1 MELLKPRALRRGDL
15 IALVSPASPIADP
28 SRIEKAVRYLE
39 GLGYRVRTGEHVTST
54 HGYLAGSDRDR
65 AADLHAMFADR
76 AVRAIFCIRGGYG
89 TPRLLPYLD
98 YGLIRKNPKIFA
110 GYSDITALELA
121 FYRKTGLMTFHGPM
135 AGVDLAGAP
144 DPFTEEMF
152 WSMLA
157 STTKRGPIRL
167 PGPLPRALHAGVAR
181 GRLLGGNLALVCATL
196 GTPYMPDLRE
206 AVLFLEDISE
216 EPYRI
221 DRMLTQL
228 RNAGILRRTAAILTG
243 QFTDC
248 IPQDATKPSLSL
260 AEILNE
266 TATLSGRP
274 FLAELPFGHE
284 SPKMTLPVGL
294 RVRIDAEAGALE
306 FLEAAV
312 R

>member
-1 MELLKPRALRRGDL
+1 MEVIKPRALRPGDL
-15 IALVSPASPIADP
+15 IGLVSPASPIADT
-28 SRIEKAVRYLE
+28 SRIDRAIRYLE
-39 GLGYRVRTGEHVTST
+39 SLGYRVRTGDHST
-54 HGYLAGSDRDR
+54 DSHGYLAGTDRDR

-89 TPRLLPYLD
+89 APRLLPYLN
-98 YGLIRKNPKIFA
+98 YRLIRNNPKIFS
-110 GYSDITALELA
+110 GYSDITALALA
-121 FYRKTGLMTFHGPM
+121 LWRKAGLVTFHGPM

-152 WSMLA
+152 WGMLT
-157 STTKRGPIRL
+157 SRTKRGAITL
-167 PGPLPRALHAGVAR
+167 PGTPPAGLAPGRAS
-181 GRLLGGNLALVCATL
+181 GRLLGGNLALVVSLL
-196 GTPYMPDLRE
+196 GTPFMPDLRS
-206 AVLFLEDISE
+206 AVLFLEDITE

-228 RNAGILRRTAAILTG
+228 RNAGILRRSAAVLTG

-248 IPQDATKPSLSL
+248 VPQDTSKPSLTLEEIL
-260 AEILNE
+260 AE
-266 TATLSGRP
+266 TAALSGRP
-274 FLAELPFGHE
+274 FLAGLPFGHE

-294 RVRIDAEAGALE
+294 RVRIDADAGRLE

>member
-1 MELLKPRALRRGDL
+1 MEVAKPRALRPGDL
-15 IALVSPASPIADP
+15 IGLVSPASPIADTT
-28 SRIEKAVRYLE
+28 RIEKAVRYLE
-39 GLGYRVRTGEHVTST
+39 SIGYRVKTGNHVTDS
-54 HGYLAGSDRDR
+54 HGYLAGTDADR

-76 AVRAIFCIRGGYG
+76 AVSAVFSIRGGYG
-89 TPRLLPYLD
+89 SPRLLSCLD
-98 YGLIRKNPKIFA
+98 YRLIGNNPKIFT

-121 FYRKTGLMTFHGPM
+121 LWRKAGLITFHGPM

-152 WSMLA
+152 WGMLT
-157 STTKRGPIRL
+157 SKSKRGTITV
-167 PGPLPRALHAGVAR
+167 PGASPKTLHPGRAA
-181 GRLLGGNLALVCATL
+181 GRLLGGNLALVASQL
-196 GTPYMPDLRE
+196 GTPYLPDLRD
-206 AVLFLEDISE
+206 AILFLEDITE

-228 RNAGILRRTAAILTG
+228 HNAGILRRSGAILSG

-248 IPQDATKPSLSL
+248 LPEDATKPSLTL
-260 AEILNE
+260 DEILAE
-266 TATLSGRP
+266 TATQAGRP
-274 FLAELPFGHE
+274 FLAALPFGHE

-294 RVRIDAEAGALE
+294 RVRVDAGAGTLA